1 MARFMTSAFD
11 TNDFLAN
18 FRFGMSLE
26 TEQEVRQLVDT
37 FAFVQARVGRTLGG
51 RPQKVVPADAESE
64 VGDVQASSRLNGKT
78 PMWVQQRQ
86 RQPLSA
92 STPSYANAAAKS
104 KGASSS
110 TPPPP
115 APPPSRD
122 SSPSGSPRWADVAAA
137 ATEKSTNTDR
147 VRADWAHMPV
157 PRMRRA
163 SKEQALKSARRGSR
177 GRGARSRARVA

>member
-18 FRFGMSLE
+18 FRFGLSLE

-37 FAFVQARVGRTLGG
+37 FAFVQARVGRTLCG
-51 RPQKVVPADAESE
+51 RAQKVVPADAESE

-86 RQPLSA
+86 RQPLGA

-110 TPPPP
+110 TPPP

-122 SSPSGSPRWADVAAA
+122 SSPSGTPRWADVAAA
-137 ATEKSTNTDR
+137 ATEKSANTDR
-147 VRADWAHMPV
+147 VRADWAHMSV

-163 SKEQALKSARRGSR
+163 SKEQTLKSTRRGSR
-177 GRGARSRARVA
+177 GRGSRNRARVA